1 MKRKYLSV
9 LTPAVFALLIA
20 GCSKTANTTTTAES
34 VAETSSQSE
43 SGSAQSTEASGLGNE
58 NYVYAKINIPYADF
72 YYGEINDIAP
82 EADPASLTPKLDAPD
97 AVESIRNEGNYD
109 AVSSVTSKKSKSFK
123 QTFTEDAGE
132 GAKILGVADVNIA
145 ISKPLYE
152 EAKKAIEEKK
162 ESTNPLLTFVAE
174 ITETTDKVPAEYKVL
189 NSDGTFSKTQGK
201 TVKSDNTATITTTS
215 SYGNYQIDIKDF
227 EVEIDNIEG
236 VIIETKEGKKYGLE
250 HLQNIWISPSEL
262 AFAAAP
268 FTENHGNVQS
278 YLRYEDIP
286 GQTINKI
293 TYMFQDADDIEIDTD
308 LFCKLLVPDGYT
320 ITGDE
325 SVDYNKDGTQV
336 NFKITSDDTKYAL
349 ARMVSKKKD
358 VDIANVTEKDGVLT
372 LPKEI
377 VPGKYQFIFSNE
389 KYSDLNFTAVI
400 NSKLTAENF
409 HFENNTL
416 SLDENEA
423 GLTIKDYLAAITSA
437 KVNDEEYK
445 GGKGRKFGK
454 TVFNEDG
461 SVKLDAAYTADN
473 AEVPVFK
480 EAGTYTVV
488 LSADGYPDVTI
499 EVTK

>member
-1 MKRKYLSV
+1 MKRKYLSI

-20 GCSKTANTTTTAES
+20 GCGNSANTTSTES
-34 VAETSSQSE
+34 QSQSE
-43 SGSAQSTEASGLGNE
+43 SASTAESSGAASSLGNE

-72 YYGEINDIAP
+72 YYGEINNVEP
-82 EADPASLTPKLDAPD
+82 EADPTSLTPKLDAPD
-97 AVESIRNEGNYD
+97 AAASIRNEGNYD
-109 AVSSVTSKKSKSFK
+109 AVSSVTNKKSKNYK
-123 QTFTEDAGE
+123 QAYGEEAGE
-132 GAKILGVADVNIA
+132 GSKILGVADVNIA
-145 ISKPLYE
+145 ISKSLYE
-152 EAKKAIEEKK
+152 EAKKAVEEKK

-201 TVKSDNTATITTTS
+201 TAKEEKNSKITTTS
-215 SYGNYQIDIKDF
+215 NYGNYEIEIEDF
-227 EVEIDNIEG
+227 DVEVDDVQG
-236 VIIETKEGKKYGLE
+236 VVIETKEGKKYGLE
-250 HLQNIWISPSEL
+250 HLQNIWTSPAEL
-262 AFAAAP
+262 ALAAAP

-293 TYMFQDADDIEIDTD
+293 TYMIKDGDDIEIDTA
-308 LFCKLLVPDGYT
+308 LFCKLLTPDTYT
-320 ITGDE
+320 ISGDE
-325 SVDYNKDGTQV
+325 SVDYNKEGTQV
-336 NFKITSDDTKYAL
+336 HFQITSDDTKYAL

-358 VDIANVTEKDGVLT
+358 VDVANVTEENGVLT

-377 VPGKYQFIFSNE
+377 LPGKYQFIFSNDE
-389 KYSDLNFTAVI
+389 YADLNFTAVV
-400 NSKLTAENF
+400 NSKLSAENF

-423 GLTIKDYLAAITSA
+423 GLTTQDYLNAITSA
-437 KVNDEEYK
+437 KVNEDEYK

-461 SVKLDAAYTADN
+461 SVKLDAAYTVDN